1 MKKQWYLGLD
11 YGKSWIGMAVGNAM
25 FGVSTLAS
33 VKYVNEEK
41 CISDILR
48 VIEEYE
54 VGEIVLGIPQGLLKE
69 EIEELGKKLEKKLQM
84 KVNLQDEANSS
95 KQAIKTAR
103 ASAIS
108 VGKLKEGEHSLAA
121 SEILRR
127 FLYERVDD

>member
-1 MKKQWYLGLD
+1 
-11 YGKSWIGMAVGNAM
+11 MAVGNAM

>member
-25 FGVSTLAS
+25 FGVSALAA

-41 CISDILR
+41 WISDLSK
-48 VIEEYE
+48 VVKEYE
-54 VGEIVLGIPQGLLKE
+54 VSEIVMGMPEGLLKE
-69 EIEELGKKLEKKLQM
+69 EIEKLGRKLEKSLEI
-84 KVNLQDEANSS
+84 KVNFQDEEGSS
-95 KQAIKTAR
+95 KLAVKTAR
-103 ASAIS
+103 ASAVS

-127 FLYERVDD
+127 YLYERVDD